1 MAIRGFIELSPGFD
15 RQKVHEIVEAAH
27 RATSGGRVVLI
38 LCDRPVGEPLLA
50 HARDADL
57 VIADSERLSA
67 ALLSNG
73 ILHMR
78 AEEGLSYL
86 RSLAP
91 DEVKPPSSPVGP
103 RAAKTRPGPHV
114 GRTEA

>member
-15 RQKVHEIVEAAH
+15 RQKVHEVVEAAH
-27 RATSGGRVVLI
+27 RATSGGCVVLI
-38 LCDRPVGEPLLA
+38 WCDRPVEEPLLA
-50 HARDADL
+50 HAKDADL

-78 AEEGLSYL
+78 AEEGLFYL
-86 RSLAP
+86 KSLAP
-91 DEVKPPSSPVGP
+91 DAATP
-103 RAAKTRPGPHV
+103 RS
-114 GRTEA
+114 